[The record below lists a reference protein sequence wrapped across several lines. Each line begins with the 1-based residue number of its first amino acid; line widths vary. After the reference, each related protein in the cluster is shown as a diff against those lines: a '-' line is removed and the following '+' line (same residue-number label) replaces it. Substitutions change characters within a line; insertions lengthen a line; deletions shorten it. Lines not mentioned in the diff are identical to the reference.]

1 MSDEIKK
8 NPLKSR
14 EGLRSS
20 DVAQPQRNHNSLS
33 TFSIKNVVLP
43 PSSFI
48 EQRLLPMWNK
58 KTSLTSLELHDCEL
72 GASGIQCIARFL
84 STNESLSILDL
95 SSNVMNDLDSVK
107 ALSLA
112 IKDHPQLTFV
122 NLSDSNLVYSD
133 QNGLELNTDVLSSI
147 LEGCSNLKSL
157 VLDRNDIKI
166 EGAVSLVADFI
177 ASNTSLTVLSLAN
190 NTMGDANAELLYKAM
205 RNNTSLQE
213 LSLGQNRIT
222 LPKLLFESKR
232 ACEHLTHL
240 DLSARK
246 YGYPYSNKEKIRTT
260 PSVKLIASYLTRNPA
275 LIELNLSGNS
285 ITSSAVRAL
294 TSSLANNISLQHLNL
309 SRNSLTDKCIPSFDV
324 ALKKNTTLL
333 SLDLSDNKIKVTG
346 RKELIQSIICDT
358 TSLEAV
364 ANSNHTLKLIM
375 TNGKYKNDLTRE
387 DEVRNINTLRKKT
400 EGVKDSTLFDTS
412 ETEGQKIRYKVVLAL
427 FSMNTDLFSPTNF
440 EHLPLELMPRL
451 LELAQ
456 HEIGYNGYGEG
467 SVRYGQGVTWSTE
480 KKRKDGIDPYLNRV
494 YEVVIGWNTPLLF
507 NVSFLIMCAF
517 FYRLC
522 HHVVYTSNLTER
534 SRQVEEEEGRR

>member
-1 MSDEIKK
+1 MSSQLIPRLLLILSWDAFVNEQMSDEIKK
-8 NPLKSR
+8 DPRRTR

-20 DVAQPQRNHNSLS
+20 QPKKSHSLS
-33 TFSIKNVVLP
+33 SFSIKHVVLP
-43 PSSFI
+43 PSSFVN
-48 EQRLLPMWNK
+48 QKLLPMLSK
-58 KTSLTSLELHDCEL
+58 KTSLSSLELHDCEL
-72 GASGIQCIARFL
+72 GASSIQCIAQFL

-95 SSNVMNDLDSVK
+95 SSNVMDNLDSVK
-107 ALSLA
+107 ALSSA
-112 IKDHPQLTFV
+112 IKDHPQLTFL
-122 NLSDSNLVYSD
+122 NLSDCNLVYSND
-133 QNGLELNTDVLSSI
+133 DGVELNIDVLSSI
-147 LEGCSNLKSL
+147 LDGCSNLKSL

-190 NTMGDANAELLYKAM
+190 NTMGDTNAKLMYKALKK
-205 RNNTSLQE
+205 NTSLRE
-213 LSLGQNRIT
+213 LGLGQNRIT

-260 PSVKLIASYLTRNPA
+260 PSVKLIASYLSRNPA
-275 LIELNLSGNS
+275 LIELNLSNNS
-285 ITSSAVRAL
+285 ITSSSVRTLA
-294 TSSLANNISLQHLNL
+294 SSLVNNTNLQHLNL

-346 RKELIQSIICDT
+346 RRELIRSIICDT

-375 TNGKYKNDLTRE
+375 TNGKYKNDITRE
-387 DEVRNINTLRKKT
+387 DELRNINTLRKKT

-427 FSMNTDLFSPTNF
+427 FSMNTNLFSPTNF
-440 EHLPLELMPRL
+440 ENLPLELMPRL
-451 LELAQ
+451 LYMAQ
-456 HEIGYNGYGEG
+456 LEIGYNGYGEG

-480 KKRKDGIDPYLNRV
+480 KKRKDEIDPYLNRV
-494 YEVVIGWNTPLLF
+494 YEVVTGWNTPLLF
-507 NVSFLIMCAF
+507 NVSLLIMCAF
-517 FYRLC
+517 FYWYL
-522 HHVVYTSNLTER
+522 
-534 SRQVEEEEGRR
+534 